1 MLPEA
6 PILYLLESG
15 LARPPQGE
23 HIHDS
28 GGFTRHDPILNIV
41 PRQIIDIMVDD
52 GGRCGVGLGELHCDL
67 FRIQR
72 VYGGVGGFD
81 CELDGVGHCAGA
93 RRIVE

>member
-1 MLPEA
+1 
-6 PILYLLESG
+6 
-15 LARPPQGE
+15 
-23 HIHDS
+23 
-28 GGFTRHDPILNIV
+28 
-41 PRQIIDIMVDD
+41 MVDD